1 MSVKMI
7 SIPKFDSIVV
17 GAGPAGTAAAIV
29 MARAGLK
36 VLLLERGDYPGSK
49 NVMGGI
55 LYSAPTAAI
64 VPEFWKEAP
73 LERHIIEQGYWI
85 LDKDGAIKAT
95 YRGSEWDEPPYNA
108 FSVLRAKFD
117 RWFAK
122 KAEEAG
128 VELVTECLVE
138 EVIVRD
144 GKAVGVRVGRDQG
157 EVYADTVI
165 LADGVNSLLARQL
178 GLHREWRP
186 EEVALAVKE
195 IIALPREKIEDRF
208 GIEGDQGVALEIAGA
223 PSSGMVGEAFL
234 YSNKDSISIGIG
246 CLLSDYVESGL
257 TPYDLIDRFKQHP
270 AIKKLVDGGETREYM
285 AHLIPEGGYRSV
297 PKVFMPG
304 LLVVGDAA
312 QFVNAATREGSNMA
326 MISGLFAAQT
336 VIRAKE
342 LDDYSA
348 NSMAYYKDLLDRS
361 FIMQDLRKFRNFAQ
375 YMEAHR
381 DIFTVYPELLTS
393 AISQWYTVDDVP
405 KPQKMK
411 EIARDFLRHR
421 SFWRV
426 AGDLVN
432 GWRALR

>member
-1 MSVKMI
+1 MT

-29 MARAGLK
+29 MAKAGLK

-55 LYSAPTAAI
+55 LYSRPTAAI

-73 LERHIIEQGYWI
+73 LERHIIEQGYWL

-128 VELVTECLVE
+128 VELVTESLVE
-138 EVIVRD
+138 EVLVRD
-144 GKAVGVRVGRDQG
+144 GKVVGVRIGREKG

-165 LADGVNSLLARQL
+165 LADGVNSILARQL
-178 GLHREWRP
+178 GLHQEWRP
-186 EEVALAVKE
+186 GEVALAVKE
-195 IIALPREKIEDRF
+195 IIAMPREKVEDRF
-208 GIEGDQGVALEIAGA
+208 GIEGDQGVALEIVGA

-234 YSNKDSISIGIG
+234 YSNKESISIGIG

-257 TPYDLIDRFKQHP
+257 TPYDLIDRFKEHP
-270 AIKKLVDGGETREYM
+270 AIKKFVAGGETREYM

-297 PKVFMPG
+297 PKFFLPG

-342 LDDYSA
+342 FDDYSA
-348 NSMAYYKDLLDRS
+348 SSMAYYKDLLERS
-361 FIMQDLRKFRNFAQ
+361 FILQDLRKFRNFAQ

-381 DIFTVYPELLTS
+381 DILTVYPELLTN

-411 EIARDFLRHR
+411 DIARDFLRHR
-421 SFWRV
+421 SIWRV
-426 AGDLVN
+426 GGDLIK
-432 GWRALR
+432 GWRALK